1 MASTSVPDL
10 TATRRSKA
18 KSDRR
23 SQLIAAA
30 ERLVAERGYLAVRLE
45 DIGAAAGVSGP
56 AIYRHFPN
64 KEALLV
70 ELLVGI
76 STRLL
81 AGATDVV
88 TRADDARSAL
98 DGLVDF
104 HLDFA
109 LGESDLIRIQD
120 RDLPNLPPGAKRQV
134 RKAQRQ
140 YVEIWVD
147 VLRQLNTSL
156 QRGRCSA
163 DGARR
168 VRIAEFDTTFGET
181 KCDEKGRGQRACR
194 PSSDDGCCADL
205 GRWDRE
211 RLVPG
216 SAAAD
221 GASDGPEDPEDGA
234 DNYQHD
240 TDRRQDADAEDVAE
254 HGEDDSKDNH
264 RDSISIELSTASGLL
279 TGLRDIAVRHLR
291 IDSRVVQRADDDRE
305 RDTPRRRAIGCAS
318 LKVTALIGRKNA
330 DQQPD
335 EH

>member
-1 MASTSVPDL
+1 MASTSVPAPV
-10 TATRRSKA
+10 ATRRSQA

-64 KEALLV
+64 KESLLV

-88 TRADDARSAL
+88 TRADGPDSAL
-98 DGLVDF
+98 GGLIDF

-109 LGESDLIRIQD
+109 LEESDLIRIQD

-134 RKAQRQ
+134 RRAQRQ

-156 QRGRCSA
+156 NE
-163 DGARR
+163 DDARLM
-168 VRIAEFDTTFGET
+168 AHATFGLLNSTPHSVKPGAT
-181 KCDEKGRGQRACR
+181 KTTEASERAVLR
-194 PSSDDGCCADL
+194 AMTVAAL
-205 GRWDRE
+205 T
-211 RLVPG
+211 
-216 SAAAD
+216 SAA
-221 GASDGPEDPEDGA
+221 
-234 DNYQHD
+234 
-240 TDRRQDADAEDVAE
+240 R
-254 HGEDDSKDNH
+254 
-264 RDSISIELSTASGLL
+264 
-279 TGLRDIAVRHLR
+279 AV
-291 IDSRVVQRADDDRE
+291 
-305 RDTPRRRAIGCAS
+305 
-318 LKVTALIGRKNA
+318 GR
-330 DQQPD
+330 
-335 EH
+335 